1 MQRIFLTTYSPALTL
16 CVHRLHLWMVPKFV
30 NCGTGLAYLHKCPAD
45 LVFSPLSG
53 NCNWPRVPGRCQ
65 SLLQPDKEKELNGL
79 AEVMSDLKG
88 LLEDMWTHGY
98 VPPSPDQAS
107 SVKKNAQIK
116 YEEGER
122 GAGLQ
127 TRTDGLTFTRNPTSH
142 SIISTALRSNAL
154 DSNQGLAY
162 LHSHLSDKEKEVF
175 TCGKQVYMWHFS

>member
-1 MQRIFLTTYSPALTL
+1 
-16 CVHRLHLWMVPKFV
+16 MVPKFV
-30 NCGTGLAYLHKCPAD
+30 NCGTGLAYLHECPAD

-98 VPPSPDQAS
+98 VPSSPDQAS

-116 YEEGER
+116 YEEGDR

-127 TRTDGLTFTRNPTSH
+127 TRTDGLTLTRNPTSH

-162 LHSHLSDKEKEVF
+162 LHSYLSDKEKEVF
-175 TCGKQVYMWHFS
+175 YLLQTKMVLLFHWKSC